1 MREGGGNY
9 VKYLIS
15 GWNRKERRGNKK
27 FKKGS
32 NLDQVVGALK
42 RGGGGLEPPYKQWL
56 LQFAE
61 TYVLLETDFML
72 NFNLTLIGYI

>member
-42 RGGGGLEPPYKQWL
+42 RGGVGGGWNPLTNYGT
-56 LQFAE
+56 F
-61 TYVLLETDFML
+61 L
-72 NFNLTLIGYI
+72 NISFEVQLIKSPNLIN